1 MQEGDLVM
9 CTVDKISGTT
19 VNVKIEGDGEGTIM
33 TSEIAPGRIRNLR
46 EYVIPGKRIVC
57 KVIGVE
63 PKNIRLSLRR
73 VTSKEKNEIFDKYEK
88 ERNSLSIL
96 KSIIKEKVSEVAGKI
111 KEKEPFIHEFFAKAL
126 SSPEILKP
134 YLIKEEAE
142 KLLQI
147 LKEKK
152 ERQVFS
158 REEFKLSSD
167 APNGL
172 SLVKSVLNPY
182 KNSIIYL
189 AAGRYLAT
197 ASATDYKKVNHEI
210 QRILDEIGKKAKE
223 LHLKFERKVK

>member
-9 CTVDKISGTT
+9 CTVDKIIGTT
-19 VNVKIEGDGEGTIM
+19 VFVKIEGDGEATII

-96 KSIIKEKVSEVAGKI
+96 RSIIKERANEISSKI
-111 KEKEPFIHEFFAKAL
+111 KEKEPFIYDFFLKA
-126 SSPEILKP
+126 SASPELLKP
-134 YLIKEEAE
+134 YLSKEESE

-147 LKEKK
+147 LKEKR
-152 ERQVFS
+152 EREVFA

-182 KNSIIYL
+182 KNNIIYL
-189 AAGRYLAT
+189 AAGRYLVT

-210 QRILDEIGKKAKE
+210 QRILDEIEKKAKE
-223 LHLKFERKVK
+223 QRLKFERKAK